1 MESRV
6 PDSLFA
12 GYCLLLKVETTCSL
26 KTPGSISATL
36 FLPGKDVSPSQCYP
50 PPPPQTLFR
59 PYPFFR
65 LLEERRTTRN
75 EISCLRSQRDNTVWS
90 RTPTPMRL
98 HLVQTEAGS
107 SKAKSVLTRCEH
119 FNSIAT
125 RNVFAYIKMHQFF
138 SCKSKVSLTRRDF
151 LIEYGLVH
159 HFMMAPDRTI

>member
-1 MESRV
+1 M
-6 PDSLFA
+6 L
-12 GYCLLLKVETTCSL
+12 
-26 KTPGSISATL
+26 
-36 FLPGKDVSPSQCYP
+36 P

-65 LLEERRTTRN
+65 LREERRTTRN

-159 HFMMAPDRTI
+159 HFMMAPDRTIWMTLFPLFMQTVPILSWRYGLCPCLHWPTLF